1 MALICFDLDGTLADP
16 LRAMHHSVRLTCEE
30 AGLPCP
36 SAEQVADCIGFG
48 AGELFAALPGLADPA
63 RLAQVLERYWVH
75 FARDGIVQY
84 RVYDG
89 VLLMLARLKHQGHQL
104 HLVTVKPVR
113 YARQVLHHFDLL
125 LAFDDVFGSPLNA
138 SARSKGEV
146 VAQMRERGVLQPGGF
161 MIGDRGDDMAVAR
174 ANGMVPVGV
183 TYGYGKPGELKEA
196 GAEFLFDSV
205 TALDDW
211 FKERLREPEIH
222 DSFSRSE

>member
-16 LRAMHHSVRLTCEE
+16 LLAMQHCARLACEE
-30 AGLPCP
+30 SGLPGP
-36 SAEQVADCIGFG
+36 SVDQVTGCIGLG
-48 AGELFAALPGLADPA
+48 PEGLFAGLADPA
-63 RLAQVLERYWVH
+63 LLAQALASYWAH
-75 FARDGIVQY
+75 FAQDGIVKY

-89 VLLMLARLKHQGHQL
+89 VLLMLARLKRQGHQL
-104 HLVTVKPVR
+104 HVVTVKPVR

-125 LAFDDVFGSPLNA
+125 LSFDDVFGSALNA
-138 SARSKGEV
+138 SAPSKGEV
-146 VAQMRERGVLQPGGF
+146 VARMRERGVLVPGGF

-183 TYGYGKPGELKEA
+183 TYGYGKPGELKDA
-196 GAEFLFDSV
+196 GAQFLFDSV

-211 FKERLREPEIH
+211 FKETLRELEIH